1 MESFIKQFSIMAVPI
16 LLAVTFHEVAHGM
29 VAYRLGDP
37 TAKNAGRLTLNPLA
51 HLDLVGTLVFLIT
64 RMIGWAKPVPVN
76 PLYFKNPRKGML
88 WVALAGPAT
97 NILLAVLSA
106 ALLKLLYN
114 LHFPYGSSVEVMII
128 PIGLMAEV
136 SVYLNVGLAVFNV
149 IPIPPLDGGRILV
162 GLLPEK
168 QAMSYARLE
177 SYGFLLLLLLVFSG
191 AVDYVVFPVIKII
204 AGLLLGRI

>member
-1 MESFIKQFSIMAVPI
+1 MESYIQRISIMAVPI

-97 NILLAVLSA
+97 NMVLAVLSA
-106 ALLKLLYN
+106 FLLKWLLN
-114 LHFPYGSSVEVMII
+114 LNLPAGSQWNAVLI
-128 PIGLMAEV
+128 PVVGMV
-136 SVYLNVGLAVFNV
+136 QTSVYLNVGLAVFNV
-149 IPIPPLDGGRILV
+149 IPIPPLDGGRIMV
-162 GLLPEK
+162 GILPEK
-168 QAMSYARLE
+168 QAMSYAKLE
-177 SYGFLLLLLLVFSG
+177 SFGFILLLLLIFSG
-191 AVDYVVFPVIKII
+191 VVQYVVFPIILVIVS
-204 AGLLLGRI
+204 LLLG

>member
-1 MESFIKQFSIMAVPI
+1 MESYIQQFSILAVPI

-51 HLDLVGTLVFLIT
+51 HLDLVGTLVFLVT

-97 NILLAVLSA
+97 NLALAVLSA
-106 ALLKLLYN
+106 LFLRWLLN
-114 LHFPYGSSVEVMII
+114 LHLPVDSHWGAVAV
-128 PIGLMAEV
+128 PISQMAYV
-136 SVYLNVGLAVFNV
+136 SVRLNVGLAIFNV
-149 IPIPPLDGGRILV
+149 IPIPPLDGGRIMV
-162 GLLPEK
+162 GILPEK
-168 QAMSYARLE
+168 QAISYAKLE
-177 SYGFLLLLLLVFSG
+177 SYGFLLLLLLIFSG
-191 AVDYVVFPVIKII
+191 IVEYVVFPIILVIVN
-204 AGLLLGRI
+204 LLLG

>member
-1 MESFIKQFSIMAVPI
+1 MVVPI
-16 LLAVTFHEVAHGM
+16 LMAVTFHEVAHGL

-51 HLDLVGTLVFLIT
+51 HLDLIGTLVFLIT

-97 NILLAVLSA
+97 NIVLAIFFSLLLRG
-106 ALLKLLYN
+106 LLKLHL
-114 LHFPYGSSVEVMII
+114 PMGSVLGATVEPLV
-128 PIGLMAEV
+128 LMAEIGV
-136 SVYLNVGLAVFNV
+136 FLNIGLAVFNV
-149 IPIPPLDGGRILV
+149 IPLPPLDGGRIMV

-168 QAMSYARLE
+168 QAISYAKLE
-177 SYGFLLLLLLVFSG
+177 PYGFIILILFVFSG
-191 AVDYVVFPVIKII
+191 AVDYVVFPIIKII
-204 AGLLLGRI
+204 AALLLGVI

>member
-1 MESFIKQFSIMAVPI
+1 MESYIQQISILALPI

-51 HLDLVGTLVFLIT
+51 HLDLVGTLVFVIT

-97 NILLAVLSA
+97 NLLLAVISA
-106 ALLKLLYN
+106 FFLKWLFTLDFQADSQWW
-114 LHFPYGSSVEVMII
+114 LEPVSRMAKTSVV
-128 PIGLMAEV
+128 
-136 SVYLNVGLAVFNV
+136 LNVGLAVFNI
-149 IPIPPLDGGRILV
+149 IPIPPLDGGRIMV
-162 GLLPEK
+162 GILPEK
-168 QAMSYARLE
+168 QAASYARLE
-177 SYGFLLLLLLVFSG
+177 PYGFLLLLLLIFSG
-191 AVDYVVFPVIKII
+191 AVNYVVFPVIVAIVS
-204 AGLLLGRI
+204 LLLW

>member
-1 MESFIKQFSIMAVPI
+1 MESYIQQFSILAVPI

-51 HLDLVGTLVFLIT
+51 HLDLVGTLVFLVT

-97 NILLAVLSA
+97 NMVLAVLSA
-106 ALLKLLYN
+106 LLLRWLLN
-114 LHFPYGSSVEVMII
+114 LHLPADSHWGAVVV
-128 PIGLMAEV
+128 PIGQMAYV
-136 SVYLNVGLAVFNV
+136 SVRLNVGLAIFNV
-149 IPIPPLDGGRILV
+149 IPIPPLDGGRIMV
-162 GLLPEK
+162 GILPEK
-168 QAMSYARLE
+168 QAISYAKLE
-177 SYGFLLLLLLVFSG
+177 SYGFLLLLLLIFSG
-191 AVDYVVFPVIKII
+191 IVEYVVFPIILVIVN
-204 AGLLLGRI
+204 LLLG